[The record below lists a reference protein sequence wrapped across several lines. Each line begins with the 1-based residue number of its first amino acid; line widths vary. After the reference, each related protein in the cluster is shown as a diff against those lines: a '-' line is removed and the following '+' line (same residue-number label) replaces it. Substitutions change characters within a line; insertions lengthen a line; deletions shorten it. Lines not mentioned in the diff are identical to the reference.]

1 MRRDVSS
8 CEPMEE
14 IPQEVRDLV
23 RRHVTSGDHLEILMR
38 MFDAGEKAFSVDEL
52 RRVTHIAERSVVRCL
67 DELSE
72 AGIVRQVSPTAWQYG
87 PRTVQERE
95 ALDKLAQMYHQRPVT
110 LVRLVYER
118 PSAPLK
124 SFSDAFRLRDTKDD

>member
-1 MRRDVSS
+1 
-8 CEPMEE
+8 MEE

-38 MFDAGEKAFSVDEL
+38 MHDTHDKAFSTDEL
-52 RRVTHIAERSVVRCL
+52 QRLTHIAERSVVRCL
-67 DELSE
+67 DELTA
-72 AGIVRQVSPTAWQYG
+72 AGITRQVSPNAWQYG
-87 PRTVQERE
+87 PRTVQDRE
-95 ALDKLAQMYHQRPVT
+95 AVDMLARMYHQRPVT

-124 SFSDAFRLRDTKDD
+124 SFSDAFRLRDKDA